1 MRASKASAAASQDL
15 AISMARSALT
25 FQGCDRSRFGGARA
39 MSAASASP
47 ALSSSAVKRAMLQ
60 ALATVA
66 RTASMEKSAVLAVP
80 LRCPK
85 YTVTPMLR
93 SRWCSRVSTSPKRT
107 PTDRPVSWLTAASAW
122 EAPRARASSSARSIM
137 DSRSVWVSRTG
148 VWVTAIVS
156 PTWGCRESNGD
167 STGPSD
173 SMGNMS
179 SENDA
184 QDSGES
190 EEQRL
195 SKSARKREA
204 ASLQELGVKLSALPD
219 QEIKA
224 LDLPENLFVAL
235 RDLRRLPSHGAQVRQ
250 RQYIGKLMRDID
262 PEPVLAKLAERKQRH
277 DLEIRHFQQ
286 IERWRDRLL
295 SEPAA
300 ALSEL
305 LEEYPN
311 ADRAALTRL
320 LDKAEKER
328 AEQRSPVGA
337 RELFAFLRQL
347 LGINW

>member
-1 MRASKASAAASQDL
+1 
-15 AISMARSALT
+15 
-25 FQGCDRSRFGGARA
+25 
-39 MSAASASP
+39 
-47 ALSSSAVKRAMLQ
+47 
-60 ALATVA
+60 
-66 RTASMEKSAVLAVP
+66 
-80 LRCPK
+80 
-85 YTVTPMLR
+85 
-93 SRWCSRVSTSPKRT
+93 
-107 PTDRPVSWLTAASAW
+107 
-122 EAPRARASSSARSIM
+122 
-137 DSRSVWVSRTG
+137 
-148 VWVTAIVS
+148 
-156 PTWGCRESNGD
+156 
-167 STGPSD
+167 
-173 SMGNMS
+173 MGNMS

-190 EEQRL
+190 EEERL

-250 RQYIGKLMRDID
+250 RQYIGKLMRNID
-262 PEPVLAKLAERKQRH
+262 PEPVLAKMAERKQRH

-295 SEPAA
+295 SEPAV
-300 ALSEL
+300 ALGEL

-320 LDKAEKER
+320 LDKAERER

-347 LGINW
+347 LG